1 MNLKAAVIG
10 INWGQVHIHAL
21 RSLGVEVI
29 GICATHEE
37 RLSQVAQEQQITFTA
52 TTAERLLDLP
62 LDLVTIATPANTHA
76 NLLTQ
81 CRALPIICEKPLVGM
96 EGQNPELNALPEK
109 LWINY
114 AFAFLDSA
122 RAIQSLRP
130 SLGKI
135 HHLEMH
141 CLYDLPLTFSPA
153 QWWLEVAS
161 HPLSFL
167 VHRLGEPRWLAGESW
182 RDGDRIGCRIG
193 AIPAQLLCREASDFT
208 GIRQSLRLHSEAG
221 LVELSGGFDW
231 GSPWRYAPLRLNG
244 QPLTDGEWC
253 AEDCWLRANVRSIGT
268 MIRQFRGELSP
279 REGLSL
285 GLFTAAKALPID
297 QLIQRAWR

>member
-1 MNLKAAVIG
+1 MKRAVVVG
-10 INWGQVHIHAL
+10 AHWGLVHVQAL
-21 RSLGVEVI
+21 RQAGVEVVALGGRDRQQLHGVAAEQ
-29 GICATHEE
+29 GIPYVVDS
-37 RLSQVAQEQQITFTA
+37 L
-52 TTAERLLDLP
+52 AEIRELAP
-62 LDLVTIATPANTHA
+62 DLVTLATPAATHGTWLRDLA
-76 NLLTQ
+76 D
-81 CRALPIICEKPLVGM
+81 LPVICEKPLFGL
-96 EGQNPELNALPEK
+96 EASSTQLDSLGER

-114 AFAFLDSA
+114 AFAFLETA
-122 RAIQSLRP
+122 QALQELWPR
-130 SLGKI
+130 LGGI
-135 HHLEMH
+135 HSVELSCEYRM
-141 CLYDLPLTFSPA
+141 PLHFSPA

-193 AIPAQLLCREASDFT
+193 ATPAQLLCREASDFT

-244 QPLTDGEWC
+244 QPLTEGEWC

-279 REGLSL
+279 REGLSQ
-285 GLFTAAKALPID
+285 GLFSAAKALPID